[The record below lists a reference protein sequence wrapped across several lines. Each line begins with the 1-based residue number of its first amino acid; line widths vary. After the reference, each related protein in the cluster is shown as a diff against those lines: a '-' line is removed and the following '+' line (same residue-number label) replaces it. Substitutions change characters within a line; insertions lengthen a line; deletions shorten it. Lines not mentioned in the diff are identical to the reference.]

1 MPHRRLALPGDR
13 DHVAAELFRIRLH
26 HGAHP
31 SSRSQRPYLSGVNR
45 TCSSPIDLTDDN
57 ADALREAFSDY
68 VAAARKVSGRSGRAT
83 GGSSPKRGNS
93 NELARIREWAN
104 ANGHEVSSRGRISQA
119 VRDAYD
125 AAH

>member
-1 MPHRRLALPGDR
+1 MAQKVTTHLVDDLTGDTI
-13 DHVAAELFRIRLH
+13 DE
-26 HGAHP
+26 GK
-31 SSRSQRPYLSGVNR
+31 GR
-45 TCSSPIDLTDDN
+45 TMSFSFDGNHYEIDLADNN

-68 VAAARKVSGRSGRAT
+68 LAAARKVSGSRQGRTSGGTAR
-83 GGSSPKRGNS
+83 RGNS
-93 NELARIREWAN
+93 DELAKIREWAN